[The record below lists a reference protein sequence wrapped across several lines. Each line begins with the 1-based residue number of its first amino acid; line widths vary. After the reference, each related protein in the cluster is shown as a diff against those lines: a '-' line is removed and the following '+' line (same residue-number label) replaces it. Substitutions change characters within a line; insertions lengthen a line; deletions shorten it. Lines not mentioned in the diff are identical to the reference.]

1 MKPRNACA
9 RPGGVSRPPA
19 LLLLFV
25 LALASRGA
33 VGDRL
38 AAESVAGGGNNINVW
53 PTGDPAADVTD
64 VQWAIDNVRS
74 GGVVRLKGH
83 DKFTGLPARFEFG
96 DGSVKVTKSVSVK
109 GEVDDSGRLLATIQG
124 GNKPF
129 VCDDPSIV
137 LEISNLRFDGARRA
151 AIYVRQ
157 SAAVRITGN
166 VMVNLRPPSNP
177 EPGYPIPGA
186 RNFATS
192 GIEMGLL
199 VCETPDPGG
208 TAACL
213 DAPKALGL
221 VEISNNLIDLGI
233 YDSEGKL
240 LDPTKEYPNFK
251 ADGTPLEDTAFS
263 GIVIVDAE
271 LSAKISGNTIRNTN
285 RRAIHPL
292 DTFGS
297 TETVG
302 NAIELAPFSSSAPGT
317 ASPGGT
323 GKRNYGFLALNGHRN
338 ALAATAGATHAVTGN
353 IVVTASD
360 VGADGPH
367 GQAIV
372 AANGVSDT
380 LFGENT
386 IVYRPGARNAF
397 AVGGGSSLVKPTR
410 VKYTTIRRNTIDASA
425 FVPVPIPPGYPI
437 SAHIAASAA
446 DSTTIDSNTY
456 VHPAVVPP
464 VLPTY
469 VIFGTLTGFVDDSP
483 NRIVDTYCGTA
494 KISFANL
501 GSCTQP

>member
-1 MKPRNACA
+1 MKSRNACA
-9 RPGGVSRPPA
+9 MPGGVPPRLLVA
-19 LLLLFV
+19 LAV
-25 LALASRGA
+25 LALASGGA
-33 VGDRL
+33 VADRL
-38 AAESVAGGGNNINVW
+38 APDSVAGVGNNINVW
-53 PTGDPAADVTD
+53 PTGDPALDVSD
-64 VQWAIDNVRS
+64 VQWAVDNVRA

-96 DGSVKVTKSVSVK
+96 DGSVTVTKSVSVK
-109 GEVDDSGRLLATIQG
+109 GDVDDSGSLLATIGG

-157 SAAVRITGN
+157 SAAVRIAGN
-166 VMVNLRPPSNP
+166 VMINLKPSSNP
-177 EPGYPIPGA
+177 EPGYPIPGV
-186 RNFATS
+186 RYFAAS
-192 GIEMGLL
+192 AIEMGLL

-213 DAPKALGL
+213 DAPRQLGL
-221 VEISNNLIDLGI
+221 VEISNNYIDLGI
-233 YDSEGKL
+233 YDSAGKL
-240 LDPTKEYPNFK
+240 ADPVKQYPNFK
-251 ADGTPLEDTAFS
+251 ADGTPLDDTSFS

-292 DTFGS
+292 DTFGT

-302 NAIELAPFSSSAPGT
+302 NAIEMAPFSSAAPGA
-317 ASPGGT
+317 ASSGGN
-323 GKRNYGFLALNGHRN
+323 GKRNYGFLAINGHRN
-338 ALAATAGATHAVTGN
+338 VLAATAGATHKVTHN
-353 IVVTASD
+353 IVIAASD
-360 VGADGPH
+360 FGSDGPH

-380 LFGENT
+380 LFSENL
-386 IVYRPGARNAF
+386 IIYRSGARNAF
-397 AVGGGSSLVKPTR
+397 AIGGGSSLVKPTR

-425 FVPVPIPPGYPI
+425 FVPVPNPPGYPI

-456 VHPAVVPP
+456 VHPDVVPP

-469 VIFGTLTGFVDDSP
+469 VIFGTLTGFLDDSP
-483 NRIVDTYCGTA
+483 NTIVDTYCGTT